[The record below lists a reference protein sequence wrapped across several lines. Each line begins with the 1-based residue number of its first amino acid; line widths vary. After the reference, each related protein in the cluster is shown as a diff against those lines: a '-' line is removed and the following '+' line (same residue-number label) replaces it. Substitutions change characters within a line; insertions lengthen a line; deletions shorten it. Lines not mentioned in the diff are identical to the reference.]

1 MKPRP
6 KAIIDQLLAR
16 IRELE
21 DHLTCAESML
31 AMWERGSLRRSTTDT
46 DDDTDE
52 DMPEVEDLWNKIRGR
67 KQ

>member
-1 MKPRP
+1 MSSRD

-16 IRELE
+16 IGDLE

-46 DDDTDE
+46 DDDTD
-52 DMPEVEDLWNKIRGR
+52 DVDDLWNKVRGR